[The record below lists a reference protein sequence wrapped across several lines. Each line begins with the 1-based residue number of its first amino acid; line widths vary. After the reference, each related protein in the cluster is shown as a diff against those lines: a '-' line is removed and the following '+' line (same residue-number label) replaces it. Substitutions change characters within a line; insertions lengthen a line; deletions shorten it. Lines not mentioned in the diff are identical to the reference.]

1 MTSKRFLIMTT
12 ALLLAQLSLAST
24 SSAQNRLSELSSRL
38 ATEANTFAEDS
49 YRSNAGLFRDNRT
62 NVQAAMLAHHFNGGA
77 RLFNRM
83 VNDRLRRPDLRD
95 AFQVLQSLATPI
107 DSNNL
112 QATRWSNIQRL
123 MSDISAELNNN
134 PRDDRDYRDDQDFP
148 GGRSGRMT
156 WRGRVDDDVR
166 IVIRGGR
173 AEVETIGGNPYYD
186 AVTNF
191 TASLP
196 RRRVTVSLVKKRGRG
211 EIFIEQQPT
220 RENDFAAVIRVRDSR
235 GGASEYEFE
244 VSW

>member
-1 MTSKRFLIMTT
+1 MTA
-12 ALLLAQLSLAST
+12 ALLLAQLSFAST
-24 SSAQNRLSELSSRL
+24 SSAQSRLNELSSRL
-38 ATEANTFAEDS
+38 ATEANEFADAS
-49 YRSNAGLFRDNRT
+49 YRGTSGLSRDNRS

-83 VNDRLRRPDLRD
+83 VNDRLRRGELRD

-112 QATRWSNIQRL
+112 QPSRWSNIQRL
-123 MSDISAELNNN
+123 MSDIAAELSNN
-134 PRDDRDYRDDQDFP
+134 PRDDRDNRDDQDVP

-173 AEVETIGGNPYYD
+173 ADVETIGGNPYYD
-186 AVTNF
+186 AATNF

-196 RRRVTVSLVKKRGRG
+196 RRRVTVSLLKRRGRG

-220 RENDFAAVIRVRDSR
+220 RENDFAAVIRVRDPR
-235 GGASEYEFE
+235 GGASDYEFE

>member
-12 ALLLAQLSLAST
+12 ALLLAQLSFAST
-24 SSAQNRLSELSSRL
+24 SSAQSRLNELSSRL
-38 ATEANTFAEDS
+38 ATEANEFADAS
-49 YRSNAGLFRDNRT
+49 YRGTSGVFRDNRS

-83 VNDRLRRPDLRD
+83 VNDRLRRGELRD

-112 QATRWSNIQRL
+112 QPSRWSNIQRL
-123 MSDISAELNNN
+123 MSDIAAELSNN
-134 PRDDRDYRDDQDFP
+134 PRDDRDYRDDQDVP
-148 GGRSGRMT
+148 GARSGRMT

-173 AEVETIGGNPYYD
+173 ADVETIGGNPYYD
-186 AVTNF
+186 AATNF

-196 RRRVTVSLVKKRGRG
+196 RRRVTVSLLKRKGRG

-220 RENDFAAVIRVRDSR
+220 RENDFAAVIRVRDPR
-235 GGASEYEFE
+235 GGASDYEFE

>member
-1 MTSKRFLIMTT
+1 MTSKRLLIMTA
-12 ALLLAQLSLAST
+12 ALLLAQLGLAST
-24 SSAQNRLSELSSRL
+24 SSAQTRLSELSSRL
-38 ATEANTFAEDS
+38 ATEANSFAEDS

-83 VNDRLRRPDLRD
+83 VNDRLRRVELRD

-107 DSNNL
+107 DGNNL
-112 QATRWSNIQRL
+112 QATRWFNIQRL

-148 GGRSGRMT
+148 GARSGRMT

-173 AEVETIGGNPYYD
+173 ADVETIGGTPYYD
-186 AVTNF
+186 AATNF

-196 RRRVTVSLVKKRGRG
+196 RRRVTVSVVKRRGRG

-220 RENDFAAVIRVRDSR
+220 RENDFAAVIRVRDTR
-235 GGASEYEFE
+235 GGSSDYEFE

>member
-1 MTSKRFLIMTT
+1 MTSKRFLIMTA
-12 ALLLAQLSLAST
+12 ALLLAQLSFAST
-24 SSAQNRLSELSSRL
+24 SSAQSRLNELSSRL
-38 ATEANTFAEDS
+38 ATEANEFADAS
-49 YRSNAGLFRDNRT
+49 YRGTSGLFRDNRS

-83 VNDRLRRPDLRD
+83 VNDRLRRGELRE

-112 QATRWSNIQRL
+112 QPGRWSNIQRL
-123 MSDISAELNNN
+123 MSDIAAELSSNA
-134 PRDDRDYRDDQDFP
+134 RDDRDYRDDQDFP
-148 GGRSGRMT
+148 AGRSGRMT

-173 AEVETIGGNPYYD
+173 ADVETIGGNPYYD

-196 RRRVTVSLVKKRGRG
+196 RRRVTVSLLKRRGRG

-220 RENDFAAVIRVRDSR
+220 RENDFAAVIRVRDPR
-235 GGASEYEFE
+235 GGASDYEFE